1 MATAKCLEG
10 LEPKRVFEV
19 FSELSEI
26 PHGSKNEK
34 AISDY
39 IYTFCK
45 ELGLET
51 YQDKT
56 NNLIIKKPATSG
68 YENAPTVVLQAH
80 LDMVCEKNADTVHD
94 FKKDP
99 IRIMRDGD
107 RIYAD
112 GTTLGA
118 DNATG
123 LAFAMC
129 VLESKEIPH
138 PALEVVFTAD
148 EEAGMSGIK
157 ALDFSRIKGRVIL
170 NLDCSD
176 EGIVVGCAG
185 SSVVRMKLKAARG
198 PLKDSMVCMKLKIR
212 GLKGGHSG
220 LDITKER
227 GNANVII
234 TRILVDA
241 ENELGAQ
248 LSWISGGLQT
258 NAICR
263 EAEAVVAVEEK
274 KRNEWKVLIERW
286 ENILKKEFKVSDPE
300 VTVISEEVGNAD
312 DCFDQAGTERVLDF
326 LMNIDSGLIA
336 MNMEVPG
343 VAETSGN
350 VGTISTEGEEI
361 TVRVNYRSGLESKK
375 RYIVEKNRRL
385 ARAFGADFL
394 VESDSPEW
402 EYKADNRL
410 SSLVQK
416 VFEKRY
422 GKKMVVEVSHGGNE
436 CGTFF
441 KQFPDADIVCSGTQ
455 ITGAHTPKESVMVST
470 IQKEWEMLCLTLK
483 EMLEY

>member
-45 ELGLET
+45 KLGLET

-227 GNANVII
+227 
-234 TRILVDA
+234 
-241 ENELGAQ
+241 
-248 LSWISGGLQT
+248 
-258 NAICR
+258 
-263 EAEAVVAVEEK
+263 
-274 KRNEWKVLIERW
+274 
-286 ENILKKEFKVSDPE
+286 P
-300 VTVISEEVGNAD
+300 
-312 DCFDQAGTERVLDF
+312 
-326 LMNIDSGLIA
+326 M
-336 MNMEVPG
+336 
-343 VAETSGN
+343 
-350 VGTISTEGEEI
+350 
-361 TVRVNYRSGLESKK
+361 
-375 RYIVEKNRRL
+375 
-385 ARAFGADFL
+385 
-394 VESDSPEW
+394 
-402 EYKADNRL
+402 
-410 SSLVQK
+410 
-416 VFEKRY
+416 
-422 GKKMVVEVSHGGNE
+422 
-436 CGTFF
+436 
-441 KQFPDADIVCSGTQ
+441 
-455 ITGAHTPKESVMVST
+455 
-470 IQKEWEMLCLTLK
+470 
-483 EMLEY
+483 

>member
-10 LEPKRVFEV
+10 LEPKRIFEV
-19 FSELSEI
+19 FSELCEI

-39 IYTFCK
+39 IYAFCRK
-45 ELGLET
+45 LGLET
-51 YQDKT
+51 YQDET
-56 NNLIIKKPATSG
+56 NNLIIRKPATPG
-68 YENAPTVVLQAH
+68 YENVPSVVLQAH
-80 LDMVCEKNADTVHD
+80 LDMVCEKNADIVHD

-99 IRIMRDGD
+99 IHILRDGD

-129 VLESKEIPH
+129 VLESNDIPH

-185 SSVVRMKLKAARG
+185 SSVIRMKLKAKREV
-198 PLKDSMVCMKLKIR
+198 LRESMSCVKLKIR

-234 TRILVDA
+234 TRILADA
-241 ENELGAQ
+241 ESELGA
-248 LSWISGGLQT
+248 LLCWIAGGLQT

-263 EAEAVVAVEEK
+263 EAEAVVAIDVEK
-274 KRNEWKVLIERW
+274 KDAWKALVERW
-286 ENILKKEFKVSDPE
+286 ERMLKKELKISDPE
-300 VTVISEEVGNAD
+300 IAVLFEETETSP
-312 DCFDQAGTERVLDF
+312 DCFNSEGTEKVLDF
-326 LMNIDSGLIA
+326 LMNIESGLVS

-350 VGTISTEGEEI
+350 VGTISTEEDTI
-361 TVRVNYRSGLESKK
+361 TVRVNYRSCLESKK
-375 RYIVEKNRRL
+375 RYMVEKNKRL
-385 ARAFGADFL
+385 AKVFGADFS

-410 SSLVQK
+410 SSLIQEI
-416 VFEKRY
+416 FEKRY

-441 KQFPDADIVCSGTQ
+441 KHFPDADIVCSGTQ
-455 ITGAHTPKESVMVST
+455 IVGAHTPKESVMVST

-483 EMLEY
+483 GMLEY